1 MKPVFLI
8 TVAVCAVITVAVAL
22 IIVIRKLPNLTRF
35 MIVVMSP
42 ILLAFYWQLP
52 LLVNILIDTLFFVFL
67 RELYKVE
74 TNPLKLEE
82 EKNDLYERLDGDDY
96 AELVDIEGIDWS
108 MTRV

>member
-8 TVAVCAVITVAVAL
+8 TIAVCAVLTVAVFL

-35 MIVVMSP
+35 LVVVMSP
-42 ILLAFYWQLP
+42 ILVAFYWQLSP
-52 LLVNILIDTLFFVFL
+52 WVNVVIDTLFFVFL

-74 TNPLKLEE
+74 TNPLIYSDGENE
-82 EKNDLYERLDGDDY
+82 LYERQDGDEY

-108 MTRV
+108 GIRV